1 MGGAFL
7 TGAGGVLDLN
17 DDGSL
22 TSPTTSSTNITTPN
36 ITSATASLPDTNTG
50 RIGLG
55 ISSTNSKNLT
65 FAVYLFNYIAADGSP
80 STGAVLLETD
90 TNVGVGTGVAYT
102 QNGATTPQGSFALN
116 LAGVEL
122 TSAGEQ
128 DIEGQM
134 SAGSAGAVSGTLD
147 INNIATNGKVVS
159 GQALASISTMP
170 TVGLNGRGN
179 PLVLSEPLQSNT
191 LSYFVVDDNTA
202 LLLEMDSSRVMT
214 GTIARQF

>member
-1 MGGAFL
+1 
-7 TGAGGVLDLN
+7 
-17 DDGSL
+17 
-22 TSPTTSSTNITTPN
+22 
-36 ITSATASLPDTNTG
+36 
-50 RIGLG
+50 
-55 ISSTNSKNLT
+55 
-65 FAVYLFNYIAADGSP
+65 LFSYVAADGSP

-90 TNVGVGTGVAYT
+90 TNVGVGTGLAYT
-102 QNGATTPQGSFALN
+102 QNGATTPHGSFALN

-134 SAGSAGAVSGTLD
+134 SAGSAGSVSGTLD
-147 INNIATNGKVVS
+147 INNIASDGKVIS
-159 GQALASISTMP
+159 GQALANTSTMP

-179 PLVLSEPLQSNT
+179 PLVLSEPLQTNT